1 MPYQFV
7 KTKHIVY
14 DYEMDEKL
22 DLILKKLEAI
32 EKHLDIKPKTIYDD
46 MLEAYSI
53 KDTAKIL
60 GCTEVKVRQYIKW
73 DMLKTFKVGRQPKVI
88 SSSLK
93 KLIDDNQR
101 SGGDDN

>member
-1 MPYQFV
+1 
-7 KTKHIVY
+7 
-14 DYEMDEKL
+14 MDEKL

-32 EKHLDIKPKTIYDD
+32 EKHLDIKPRTIYDD
-46 MLEAYSI
+46 MLEAYSV

-88 SSSLK
+88 SSSIK
-93 KLIDDNQR
+93 KLIDDNQVN
-101 SGGDDN
+101 SKNEN